1 MRIQLTIRTEKAGSI
16 IPVNYQYPL
25 SAAIYKII
33 QKADSSYSAFLHEK
47 GYGKG
52 FKLFSFSDLETPFK
66 IQSDRLLLLTDAA
79 QFTICF
85 HLPRAAETFIK
96 GLFMSQQIVIADK
109 SSKTVFTVQN
119 VEVVNDELESLTDE
133 ESVKLLLRPLS
144 PIVCDLKNEQGEIVY
159 LSPEEDRYEEMIYK
173 NWQEKVLPK
182 LATNKFIF
190 I

>member
-1 MRIQLTIRTEKAGSI
+1 
-16 IPVNYQYPL
+16 
-25 SAAIYKII
+25 
-33 QKADSSYSAFLHEK
+33 
-47 GYGKG
+47 
-52 FKLFSFSDLETPFK
+52 
-66 IQSDRLLLLTDAA
+66 
-79 QFTICF
+79 
-85 HLPRAAETFIK
+85 
-96 GLFMSQQIVIADK
+96 MSQQIVIADK

-144 PIVCDLKNEQGEIVY
+144 PIVCDLKNEQGEIIY